1 MQEEKNGW
9 EITHVIKTLRKS
21 EGLVAVE
28 LSLQKIE
35 ITRSSG
41 KDSKKS

>member
-1 MQEEKNGW
+1 MREEVTK
-9 EITHVIKTLRKS
+9 THVSKTVTKS
-21 EGLVAVE
+21 EGEVAVE

-35 ITRSSG
+35 ITMSSG

>member
-1 MQEEKNGW
+1 MRKEVTN
-9 EITHVIKTLRKS
+9 TNVNKTVTKA
-21 EGLVAVE
+21 EGEVAVE

-35 ITRSSG
+35 ITMSSG